1 MWLNHINIAG
11 YQISAQISQI
21 TMFRSKRPREIL
33 NEIKW
38 RGYPVDECTIYYL
51 HRGAP
56 NDTRIVSGSEIVSL
70 GHSFFTIEHDT
81 SIPYHRIRRIE
92 YGNDVVYRRNTRR

>member
-1 MWLNHINIAG
+1 
-11 YQISAQISQI
+11 
-21 TMFRSKRPREIL
+21 MFRSKRPRDLL

-38 RGYPVDECTIYYL
+38 RGYPMDECTIYYL

-56 NDTRIVSGSEIVSL
+56 NDTRIVQGSCVVDL
-70 GHSFFTIEHDT
+70 GHSFFTLENGT

-92 YGNDVVYRRNTRR
+92 YRREITYQRRQGVEVKIT